1 VSQKFSRVFLGSAL
15 GCVRVRIFGVF
26 LRIFCCSSLNS
37 HVCLFSLF
45 LMQGERNN
53 VENNKSKSAAA
64 ATATQQPESRAF
76 VTVTVPADVLLPST
90 RNCWV
95 LVWGYTTPDQLER
108 MQRFFA
114 SLGNVLDSRGCST
127 RTTFRQDCNWF
138 ALQYENDFLAKKAV
152 CHSGTTLGSSS
163 NSNIYCG
170 VKHLNDDDPI
180 VMQKAN
186 WTTTPSSKSPLWKA
200 SGENT
205 GNSAAA
211 AAAAS
216 AGEDVLDKDS
226 ILLSAADQRTGPP
239 LLPPSIHEQRMQRST
254 CEQFVRWILLI
265 HD

>member
-1 VSQKFSRVFLGSAL
+1 MKR
-15 GCVRVRIFGVF
+15 
-26 LRIFCCSSLNS
+26 
-37 HVCLFSLF
+37 
-45 LMQGERNN
+45 ERNN
-53 VENNKSKSAAA
+53 DNNKSASAAA
-64 ATATQQPESRAF
+64 ATAAPQPESRAS

-138 ALQYENDFLAKKAV
+138 ALRYENDFLAKKAV

-180 VMQKAN
+180 VTQKAN
-186 WTTTPSSKSPLWKA
+186 WTTIPSSKSPLWKA
-200 SGENT
+200 TGENT
-205 GNSAAA
+205 GDSAAA
-211 AAAAS
+211 
-216 AGEDVLDKDS
+216 GDDVLDKDS
-226 ILLSAADQRTGPP
+226 ILLSAADQRTGAP
-239 LLPPSIHEQRMQRST
+239 LLPPSRHEQRMQRST